1 MSRLAGQRRALDQ
14 IEKALAA
21 GDRPLWTMYAIFT
34 VLTRHDDMPVTER
47 AAVPRW
53 RLRLRLRPPPR
64 PRLRP
69 RPRPRARL
77 PLWLTLVTAMG
88 LATVIGFLTLIL
100 LLPAQQECPISAG
113 AATAGAQALRARR
126 PASCPARQTARTGPQ
141 VERGLPKEAGPR

>member
-53 RLRLRLRPPPR
+53 RLRLRLLRLPPR
-64 PRLRP
+64 P
-69 RPRPRARL
+69 RL

-88 LATVIGFLTLIL
+88 LATVIAFLTLIL
-100 LLPAQQECPISAG
+100 LLPAQRECPVSGG
-113 AATAGAQALRARR
+113 AATARAQPFRASR
-126 PASCPARQTARTGPQ
+126 PASCPARQSARTGPQ
-141 VERGLPKEAGPR
+141 AERGLPKEAGPR